1 MQHSD
6 KLDDLLRFFG
16 GKEFANKAQLEIL
29 ERMGGVGS
37 GAGGVGSKIARF
49 AGGKGVNNALRVV
62 PGLAVGMTA
71 LDAADILTNDT
82 SLGNKAMDTA
92 AMAVGGALGAVGGPL
107 GAAGGASL
115 GKLVSDGTQFVF
127 GGGKS
132 PEERKLEEALLAL
145 KSGGLV

>member
-1 MQHSD
+1 MNTQM
-6 KLDDLLRFFG
+6 DDLLRFFG
-16 GKEFANKAQLEIL
+16 GKEFANKAQLELL
-29 ERMGGVGS
+29 EKVGGVGIKP
-37 GAGGVGSKIARF
+37 GVGNTVARMAGSKAT
-49 AGGKGVNNALRVV
+49 NNMLRVV
-62 PGLAVGMTA
+62 PALGVGMTV

-92 AMAVGGALGAVGGPL
+92 AMTIGGALGSVGGPL